1 MPSFDIASKVDLQ
14 TLDNAI
20 NTVKKEIDNR
30 FDFKGSH
37 VKIDLDKKD
46 YKISLEVE
54 SEMKMKQVIDVI
66 ISRSMKQGIDA
77 TAFDF
82 DKDAYP
88 SGKFVRKEVSVK
100 NGLKQEDAKKIVK
113 VIKESGLKVQA
124 AIMDNIIRVTAK
136 KIDDLQEVIAL
147 CRTSNLGLPLQY
159 DNMKS

>member
-1 MPSFDIASKVDLQ
+1 MLRLIW
-14 TLDNAI
+14 I
-20 NTVKKEIDNR
+20 
-30 FDFKGSH
+30 
-37 VKIDLDKKD
+37 KKD

-66 ISRSMKQGIDA
+66 ISRSMKQGIEA
-77 TAFDF
+77 SAFDF

-113 VIKESGLKVQA
+113 AIKDSELKVQA

-136 KIDDLQEVIAL
+136 KIDDLQDVIAL
-147 CRTSNLGLPLQY
+147 CKTSNFGLPLQY